1 MKTKTPLFLAFLIIC
16 LFGSNPLY
24 ADEILS
30 RVKEITDQIT
40 PMVVEWR
47 RDFHAHPELSNREKR
62 TSRVVAERL
71 REIGVDEIDT
81 GIAHYGVIALIKG
94 EHPGPTVGLRADMD
108 ALPITE
114 ETGLPF
120 ASKNRGVMHACG
132 HDGHTAILLGTA
144 KVLSQ
149 MRDQINGTVK
159 LIFQPAEEGP
169 PAGEEGGARLMVK
182 EGVLKNPNV
191 SAIFGLHVFPT
202 LETGKIGYRAGGM
215 FASVDRFKVKIRGK
229 GVHAAYPWDGIDPVV
244 TSANIV
250 LGLQTI
256 ASRIVDTRQPVVVT
270 VGMINGGQRWNIIPD
285 VVILEGTVRTHS
297 REVREQ
303 TKEAFERIITNTA
316 KAHGA
321 TAEIT
326 YESMAPVAWNDPD
339 LTKRI
344 LPTLRRAVGEEN
356 VVKFEPTMGGEDFAY
371 FSKEVPGSYIILGIR
386 NESVGAVNALHTS
399 NFIIDEEALKLGVRT
414 MSLLALDYLKGT

>member
-1 MKTKTPLFLAFLIIC
+1 
-16 LFGSNPLY
+16 
-24 ADEILS
+24 
-30 RVKEITDQIT
+30 
-40 PMVVEWR
+40 
-47 RDFHAHPELSNREKR
+47 
-62 TSRVVAERL
+62 
-71 REIGVDEIDT
+71 
-81 GIAHYGVIALIKG
+81 
-94 EHPGPTVGLRADMD
+94 MD

-114 ETGLPF
+114 QTGLPF

-132 HDGHTAILLGTA
+132 HDGHTAILLGAA

-169 PAGEEGGARLMVK
+169 PAGEEGGARLMVR
-182 EGVLKNPNV
+182 EGALKDPNV
-191 SAIFGLHVFPT
+191 SAIFGLHVFPI

-215 FASVDRFKVKIRGK
+215 FASVDRFKVKISGK

-250 LGLQTI
+250 SGLQTI

-339 LTKRI
+339 LIKRI

-356 VVKFEPTMGGEDFAY
+356 VVEFEPTMGGEDFAY